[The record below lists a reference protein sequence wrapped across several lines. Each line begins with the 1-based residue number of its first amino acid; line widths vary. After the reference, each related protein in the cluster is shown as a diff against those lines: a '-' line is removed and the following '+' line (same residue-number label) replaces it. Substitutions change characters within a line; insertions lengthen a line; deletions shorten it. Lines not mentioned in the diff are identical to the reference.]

1 MIDCESDDESGHSFF
16 LGVPYALYSSNLYLT
31 MLDIK
36 ALKVAL
42 EQLEQEKKIAHE
54 KVVDAVEKSLAAA
67 YQKEYGKRGQ
77 LVRCHINF
85 DTGETSFEQV
95 KIVVDETT
103 VRMPVEGEEEVF
115 ASQVEEGEDL
125 LPRYNEER
133 HILLETAKMLKK
145 NAELDEEIVFPLDNQ
160 DDFGRIA
167 AQTAKQVI
175 VQKLREAE
183 RESIVGEFKDKE
195 NTIVSGIVQRVE
207 RGTVFVD
214 LGRTTAILPFEEQ
227 IASERLRPGE
237 RVRAYLFSIEEGFR
251 GLSIRLSRSHPKF
264 LIELFKNESA
274 EIAQGVVEIVT
285 VAREP
290 GSRSKIAVRT
300 TDERIDPIGAC
311 VGQRGVRVS
320 AITEELSGEKI
331 DVIEWSND
339 ARRFIA
345 TALSPAKV
353 VSIELDEDEKKAV
366 VTVTREEQS
375 LAIGKG
381 GQNVRLAAKLTGW
394 KIDIISN
401 GEMLAE
407 ADEEGSLTGEGVVT
421 DVTLDEE
428 VDQVLESMNVV
439 EADAPK
445 NAEVENA
452 VEETVEGEESTT
464 TEETVAEKTEEA
476 VEALVEETK
485 EDEAK

>member
-1 MIDCESDDESGHSFF
+1 
-16 LGVPYALYSSNLYLT
+16 

-36 ALKVAL
+36 ALKIAL
-42 EQLEQEKKIAHE
+42 EQLEQEKKISHE

-77 LVRCHINF
+77 IVRCQINF
-85 DTGETSFEQV
+85 DSGETSFEQV

-103 VRMPVEGEEEVF
+103 VRMPIEGEEEVF
-115 ASQVEEGEDL
+115 EAAPVDAADADGL

-133 HILLETAKMLKK
+133 HILLSTAKLLKK
-145 NAELDEEIVFPLDNQ
+145 NAELEEEIVFPLDNQ

-183 RESIVGEFKDKE
+183 RESIVGEFTDKE
-195 NTIVSGIVQRVE
+195 NTVVSGIVQRVE
-207 RGTVFVD
+207 RGTAFID

-227 IASERLRPGE
+227 IPSERLRPGE
-237 RVRAYLFSIEEGFR
+237 RMRAYLFSIEEGFR
-251 GLSIRLSRSHPKF
+251 GLSIRLSRTHPKF

-274 EIAQGVVEIVT
+274 EIAQGVVEIVA

-290 GSRSKIAVRT
+290 GSRSKIAVKSN
-300 TDERIDPIGAC
+300 DERVDPIGAC

-320 AITEELSGEKI
+320 AITDELSGEKI
-331 DVIEWSND
+331 DVIEWSED

-345 TALSPAKV
+345 TALSPAKAI
-353 VSIELDEDEKKAV
+353 SIELNEEEKKAV
-366 VTVTREEQS
+366 VTVSPDEQS

-394 KIDIISN
+394 KIDIVSG
-401 GEMLAE
+401 GEMIAE
-407 ADEEGSLTGEGVVT
+407 ADEAGMLTEESDVT
-421 DVTLDEE
+421 DETIAEQATE
-428 VDQVLESMNVV
+428 VLSALNITEDV
-439 EADAPK
+439 APK
-445 NAEVENA
+445 NAEIENA
-452 VEETVEGEESTT
+452 VEDVVE
-464 TEETVAEKTEEA
+464 TEEVATE
-476 VEALVEETK
+476 VVSEETK
-485 EDEAK
+485 

>member
-1 MIDCESDDESGHSFF
+1 
-16 LGVPYALYSSNLYLT
+16 

-36 ALKVAL
+36 ALKIAL

-77 LVRCHINF
+77 IVRCQINF

-115 ASQVEEGEDL
+115 EAAPSEGLDAEGL

-133 HILLETAKMLKK
+133 HILLSTAKLLKK
-145 NAELDEEIVFPLDNQ
+145 NAELAEEIVFPLDNQ

-183 RESIVGEFKDKE
+183 RESIVGEFTDKE
-195 NTIVSGIVQRVE
+195 NTVVSGIVQRIE
-207 RGTVFVD
+207 RGTAFID

-227 IASERLRPGE
+227 IPSERLRPGE
-237 RVRAYLFSIEEGFR
+237 RMRAYLFSIEEGFR
-251 GLSIRLSRSHPKF
+251 GLSIRLSRTHPKF

-274 EIAQGVVEIVT
+274 EIAQGVVEIVA

-290 GSRSKIAVRT
+290 GSRSKIAVKSN
-300 TDERIDPIGAC
+300 DERVDPIGAC

-320 AITEELSGEKI
+320 AITDELSGEKI
-331 DVIEWSND
+331 DVIEWSDD

-345 TALSPAKV
+345 TALSPAKAI
-353 VSIELDEDEKKAV
+353 SIELNEEEKKAV
-366 VTVTREEQS
+366 VTVAPEEQS

-394 KIDIISN
+394 KIDIVSG
-401 GEMLAE
+401 GEMIAE
-407 ADEEGSLTGEGVVT
+407 ADEAGMLTAESDITDETIAEQAGEVLSALNVT
-421 DVTLDEE
+421 EDI
-428 VDQVLESMNVV
+428 
-439 EADAPK
+439 APK
-445 NAEVENA
+445 NAEIENA
-452 VEETVEGEESTT
+452 VEDVATETSE
-464 TEETVAEKTEEA
+464 TEEFAQEE
-476 VEALVEETK
+476 VK
-485 EDEAK
+485 

>member
-1 MIDCESDDESGHSFF
+1 
-16 LGVPYALYSSNLYLT
+16 

-42 EQLEQEKKIAHE
+42 EQLEQEKKISHE

-77 LVRCHINF
+77 IVRCQINF
-85 DTGETSFEQV
+85 ETGETNFEQV
-95 KIVVDETT
+95 KIVVDEST
-103 VRMPVEGEEEVF
+103 VRMPVEGEEEEVLPQNGYHQ
-115 ASQVEEGEDL
+115 AYQPEEVQEGL

-133 HILLETAKMLKK
+133 HILLSTAKLLKK

-183 RESIVGEFKDKE
+183 RESIVGEFTDKE
-195 NTIVSGIVQRVE
+195 NTIVSGIVQRIE
-207 RGTVFVD
+207 RSTAFID

-227 IASERLRPGE
+227 IQSERLRPGE

-264 LIELFKNESA
+264 LIELFKNESQ
-274 EIAQGVVEIVT
+274 EIAQGVVEIVA

-290 GSRSKIAVRT
+290 GSRSKIAVKSN
-300 TDERIDPIGAC
+300 DERVDPIGAC

-331 DVIEWSND
+331 DVIEWSPD

-345 TALSPAKV
+345 TALSPAKA
-353 VSIELDEDEKKAV
+353 VSIELNEEEKKAV
-366 VTVTREEQS
+366 VTVLKEEQS

-394 KIDIISN
+394 KIDIISG
-401 GEMLAE
+401 GEMIAE
-407 ADEEGSLTGEGVVT
+407 ADEAGMLTNANGVADET
-421 DVTLDEE
+421 ISEE
-428 VDQVLESMNVV
+428 VTEVLEALNVTEDV
-439 EADAPK
+439 APK
-445 NAEVENA
+445 NTEVENT
-452 VEETVEGEESTT
+452 VEEAATTEVVDVTEEGEKIVESVQ
-464 TEETVAEKTEEA
+464 EES
-476 VEALVEETK
+476 VEEVK
-485 EDEAK
+485 

>member
-1 MIDCESDDESGHSFF
+1 
-16 LGVPYALYSSNLYLT
+16 

-77 LVRCHINF
+77 IVRCQINF
-85 DTGETSFEQV
+85 ETGETSFEQV

-103 VRMPVEGEEEVF
+103 VRMPVEGEEEEVTPVKE
-115 ASQVEEGEDL
+115 ADETAEGL

-133 HILLETAKMLKK
+133 HILLSTAKLLKK
-145 NAELDEEIVFPLDNQ
+145 NAELGEEIVFPLDNQ

-183 RESIVGEFKDKE
+183 RESIVGEFTDKE
-195 NTIVSGIVQRVE
+195 NTIVSGVVQRVE
-207 RGTVFVD
+207 RGAVFVD
-214 LGRTTAILPFEEQ
+214 LGRTTAILPYEEQ
-227 IASERLRPGE
+227 ITQERLRPGE
-237 RVRAYLFSIEEGFR
+237 RIRAYLFSIEEGFR

-264 LIELFKNESA
+264 LIELFKNESQ
-274 EIAQGVVEIVT
+274 EIAQGTVEIVA

-290 GSRSKIAVRT
+290 GSRSKIAVKSN
-300 TDERIDPIGAC
+300 DERVDPIGAC

-331 DVIEWSND
+331 DVIEWSPD

-345 TALSPAKV
+345 TALSPAKA
-353 VSIELDEDEKKAV
+353 VSIELDEAEKKAT
-366 VTVTREEQS
+366 VTVTRDEQS

-394 KIDIISN
+394 KIDIVSG
-401 GEMLAE
+401 GEMVAE
-407 ADEEGSLTGEGVVT
+407 ADEAGILTAQSTVT
-421 DVTLDEE
+421 DETITEE
-428 VDQVLESMNVV
+428 VEEVLEALNVT
-439 EADAPK
+439 E
-445 NAEVENA
+445 EVVA
-452 VEETVEGEESTT
+452 ETVE
-464 TEETVAEKTEEA
+464 
-476 VEALVEETK
+476 
-485 EDEAK
+485 EAK

>member
-1 MIDCESDDESGHSFF
+1 
-16 LGVPYALYSSNLYLT
+16 

-42 EQLEQEKKIAHE
+42 EQLETEKKISHE

-77 LVRCHINF
+77 IVRCQINF
-85 DTGETSFEQV
+85 DTGETTFEQV
-95 KIVVDETT
+95 KIVVDEST

-115 ASQVEEGEDL
+115 ESATTEAEAEGL

-133 HILLETAKMLKK
+133 HIILSTAKLLKK
-145 NAELDEEIVFPLDNQ
+145 NAELGEEIVFPLDNQ

-183 RESIVGEFKDKE
+183 RESIVGEFTDKE
-195 NTIVSGIVQRVE
+195 GTIVSGIIQRVE
-207 RGTVFVD
+207 RGTAFVD

-227 IASERLRPGE
+227 IPSERLRPGE
-237 RVRAYLFSIEEGFR
+237 RIRTYLFSIEEGFR
-251 GLSIRLSRSHPKF
+251 GLSIRLSRTHPKF

-274 EIAQGVVEIVT
+274 EIAQGTVEIVA

-290 GSRSKIAVRT
+290 GSRSKIAVKSN
-300 TDERIDPIGAC
+300 DERVDPIGAC

-320 AITEELSGEKI
+320 AITDELSGEKI
-331 DVIEWSND
+331 DVIEWSD
-339 ARRFIA
+339 DSRRFIA
-345 TALSPAKV
+345 TALSPAKAI
-353 VSIELDEDEKKAV
+353 SIELNEDDKKAV
-366 VTVTREEQS
+366 VTVSPEEQS

-394 KIDIISN
+394 KIDIVSG
-401 GEMLAE
+401 GEMIAE
-407 ADEEGSLTGEGVVT
+407 ANEEGMFTENQIVDET
-421 DVTLDEE
+421 ITEE
-428 VDQVLESMNVV
+428 VGEVMEALNV
-439 EADAPK
+439 
-445 NAEVENA
+445 
-452 VEETVEGEESTT
+452 
-464 TEETVAEKTEEA
+464 TEEEA
-476 VEALVEETK
+476 VKATSIETAPAEQSADEVPSVTTPEAEAAPEETK
-485 EDEAK
+485 

>member
-1 MIDCESDDESGHSFF
+1 
-16 LGVPYALYSSNLYLT
+16 

-42 EQLEQEKKIAHE
+42 VQLEEEKKIAHE

-77 LVRCHINF
+77 IVRCQINF
-85 DTGETSFEQV
+85 DTGETNFEQV

-103 VRMPVEGEEEVF
+103 VRMPVEGEEEEVVVQNNYHN
-115 ASQVEEGEDL
+115 SQTEETIEGL

-133 HILLETAKMLKK
+133 HILLSTAKLLKK
-145 NAELDEEIVFPLDNQ
+145 NAELAEEIVFPLDNQ

-183 RESIVGEFKDKE
+183 RESIVGEFTDKE
-195 NTIVSGIVQRVE
+195 NTIVSGIVQRIE
-207 RGTVFVD
+207 RGTAFID

-237 RVRAYLFSIEEGFR
+237 RIRAYLFSIEEGFR

-274 EIAQGVVEIVT
+274 EIAQGVVEIVA

-290 GSRSKIAVRT
+290 GSRSKIAVKSN
-300 TDERIDPIGAC
+300 DERVDPIGAC

-320 AITEELSGEKI
+320 AITDELSGEKI
-331 DVIEWSND
+331 DVIEWSPD

-345 TALSPAKV
+345 TALSPAKAI
-353 VSIELDEDEKKAV
+353 SIELNEDEKKAI
-366 VTVTREEQS
+366 VTVSRDEQS

-394 KIDIISN
+394 KIDIVSG
-401 GEMLAE
+401 GEMIAE
-407 ADEEGSLTGEGVVT
+407 ADEEGMLTATGAPSDE
-421 DVTLDEE
+421 TLSEE
-428 VDQVLESMNVV
+428 VGEVLEALNIT
-439 EADAPK
+439 ETEAPK
-445 NAEVENA
+445 NAALEEVA
-452 VEETVEGEESTT
+452 VTQEETVNEITNDEG
-464 TEETVAEKTEEA
+464 A
-476 VEALVEETK
+476 
-485 EDEAK
+485 DEAEATASQAGAEEGK

>member
-1 MIDCESDDESGHSFF
+1 
-16 LGVPYALYSSNLYLT
+16 

-42 EQLEQEKKIAHE
+42 EQLEQEKKISHE

-77 LVRCHINF
+77 IVRCQINF
-85 DTGETSFEQV
+85 ETGETSFEQV

-103 VRMPVEGEEEVF
+103 VRMPAEGE
-115 ASQVEEGEDL
+115 VEEFVTAKNEADETAEGL

-133 HILLETAKMLKK
+133 HILLSTAKLLKK
-145 NAELDEEIVFPLDNQ
+145 NAELAEEIIFPLDNQ

-183 RESIVGEFKDKE
+183 RESIVGEFTDKE
-195 NTIVSGIVQRVE
+195 NTIVSGVVQRIE
-207 RGTVFVD
+207 RSTVFID
-214 LGRTTAILPFEEQ
+214 LGRTTAILPYEEQ
-227 IASERLRPGE
+227 IQAERLRPGE

-264 LIELFKNESA
+264 LIELFKNESQ
-274 EIAQGVVEIVT
+274 EIAQGVVEIVA

-290 GSRSKIAVRT
+290 GSRSKIAVKSN
-300 TDERIDPIGAC
+300 DERVDPIGAC

-331 DVIEWSND
+331 DVIEWSPD

-345 TALSPAKV
+345 TALSPAKAL
-353 VSIELDEDEKKAV
+353 SIELHEEEKKAV
-366 VTVTREEQS
+366 VTVSPEEQS

-394 KIDIISN
+394 KIDIVSG
-401 GEMLAE
+401 GEMVAE
-407 ADEEGSLTGEGVVT
+407 ADQEGMLTTAGTLT
-421 DVTLDEE
+421 DKTIGEE
-428 VDQVLESMNVV
+428 VTEVLEALNIAEDV
-439 EADAPK
+439 APK
-445 NAEVENA
+445 NSEIENA
-452 VEETVEGEESTT
+452 VEEVI
-464 TEETVAEKTEEA
+464 TEEITESPSETAVLDSNTEATTPSVTEE
-476 VEALVEETK
+476 K
-485 EDEAK
+485 Q

>member
-1 MIDCESDDESGHSFF
+1 
-16 LGVPYALYSSNLYLT
+16 

-36 ALKVAL
+36 ALKIAL
-42 EQLEQEKKIAHE
+42 EQLEQEKKIGHE

-77 LVRCHINF
+77 IVRCQINF

-95 KIVVDETT
+95 KIVVDEST
-103 VRMPVEGEEEVF
+103 VRMPVEGEEEVYESP
-115 ASQVEEGEDL
+115 AHGTHQDENVEGL

-133 HILLETAKMLKK
+133 HILLSSAKLLKK
-145 NAELDEEIVFPLDNQ
+145 NAELAEEIVFPLDNQ

-183 RESIVGEFKDKE
+183 RESIVGEFTDKE
-195 NTIVSGIVQRVE
+195 NTIVSGVVQRIE
-207 RGTVFVD
+207 RGTAFID

-227 IASERLRPGE
+227 IPSERLRPGE
-237 RVRAYLFSIEEGFR
+237 RIKAYLFSIEEGFR
-251 GLSIRLSRSHPKF
+251 GLSIRLSRTHPKF

-274 EIAQGVVEIVT
+274 EIAQGVVEIVA

-290 GSRSKIAVRT
+290 GSRSKIAVKSN
-300 TDERIDPIGAC
+300 DERVDPIGAC

-320 AITEELSGEKI
+320 AITDELSGEKI
-331 DVIEWSND
+331 DVIEWSDD

-345 TALSPAKV
+345 TALSPAKAI
-353 VSIELDEDEKKAV
+353 SIELNETEKKAI
-366 VTVTREEQS
+366 VTVSPLEQS

-394 KIDIISN
+394 KIDIVSG
-401 GEMLAE
+401 GEMIAE
-407 ADEEGSLTGEGVVT
+407 ADEEGVLTIESSVT
-421 DVTLDEE
+421 DETIDEQADEVMAALNTVEE
-428 VDQVLESMNVV
+428 VT
-439 EADAPK
+439 PK
-445 NAEVENA
+445 NVEIENA
-452 VEETVEGEESTT
+452 VEEVVETSENEEFPAVESTD
-464 TEETVAEKTEEA
+464 VAEEVVEENTSED
-476 VEALVEETK
+476 VVSEETK
-485 EDEAK
+485 

>member
-1 MIDCESDDESGHSFF
+1 
-16 LGVPYALYSSNLYLT
+16 

-42 EQLEQEKKIAHE
+42 EQLEAEKKIAHE

-77 LVRCHINF
+77 IVRCQINF
-85 DTGETSFEQV
+85 ETGETTFEQV

-115 ASQVEEGEDL
+115 ENPTEAEAEGL

-133 HILLETAKMLKK
+133 HILLGTAKLLKK
-145 NAELDEEIVFPLDNQ
+145 NAELGEEIVFPLDNQ

-183 RESIVGEFKDKE
+183 RESIVGEFTDKE
-195 NTIVSGIVQRVE
+195 GTIVSGIVQRIE
-207 RGTVFVD
+207 RGTAFID

-227 IASERLRPGE
+227 IPSERLRPGE
-237 RVRAYLFSIEEGFR
+237 RIRCYLFSIEEGPR
-251 GLSIRLSRSHPKF
+251 GLSIRLSRTHPKF
-264 LIELFKNESA
+264 MIELFKNESS
-274 EIAQGVVEIVT
+274 EIAQGVVEIVA

-290 GSRSKIAVRT
+290 GSRSKIAVKSN
-300 TDERIDPIGAC
+300 DDRIDPIGAC

-320 AITEELSGEKI
+320 AITDELSGEKI
-331 DVIEWSND
+331 DVIEWSDD

-345 TALSPAKV
+345 TALSPAKAI
-353 VSIELDEDEKKAV
+353 SIELDEADKKAT
-366 VTVTREEQS
+366 VTVSSEEQS

-394 KIDIISN
+394 KIDIVSH
-401 GEMLAE
+401 GETAAS
-407 ADEEGSLTGEGVVT
+407 ADEAGAFT
-421 DVTLDEE
+421 DNQIVDETIEEE
-428 VDQVLESMNVV
+428 VEEVMDALNVSE
-439 EADAPK
+439 EAAVTVT
-445 NAEVENA
+445 EVEENA
-452 VEETVEGEESTT
+452 SQNPPVDEVESEV
-464 TEETVAEKTEEA
+464 K
-476 VEALVEETK
+476 
-485 EDEAK
+485 

>member
-1 MIDCESDDESGHSFF
+1 
-16 LGVPYALYSSNLYLT
+16 

-42 EQLEQEKKIAHE
+42 EQLEQEKKISHE

-77 LVRCHINF
+77 IVRCQINF
-85 DTGETSFEQV
+85 ETGETNFEQV
-95 KIVVDETT
+95 KIVVDEST
-103 VRMPVEGEEEVF
+103 VRMPIEGEEEVF
-115 ASQVEEGEDL
+115 EPITQHQNYRNENQVEVEGEADL

-133 HILLETAKMLKK
+133 HILLSTAKLLKK

-183 RESIVGEFKDKE
+183 RESIVGEFTDKE
-195 NTIVSGIVQRVE
+195 NTIVSGVVQRIE
-207 RGTVFVD
+207 RSTAFID

-227 IASERLRPGE
+227 IPNERLRPGE

-264 LIELFKNESA
+264 LIELFKNESQ
-274 EIAQGVVEIVT
+274 EIAQGVVEIVA

-290 GSRSKIAVRT
+290 GSRSKIAVKSN
-300 TDERIDPIGAC
+300 DERVDPIGAC
-311 VGQRGVRVS
+311 VGQRGVRVTS
-320 AITEELSGEKI
+320 ITEELSGEKI
-331 DVIEWSND
+331 DVIEWSAD

-345 TALSPAKV
+345 TALSPAKAL
-353 VSIELDEDEKKAV
+353 SIELHEEEKKAI
-366 VTVTREEQS
+366 VTVAKEEQS

-394 KIDIISN
+394 KIDIVSG
-401 GEMLAE
+401 GEMVAE
-407 ADEEGSLTGEGVVT
+407 ADEAGTLTSSSGVA
-421 DVTLDEE
+421 DETITEEASE
-428 VDQVLESMNVV
+428 VLKAMNVIESEAPKNSGVENVV
-439 EADAPK
+439 EETTS
-445 NAEVENA
+445 EVATE
-452 VEETVEGEESTT
+452 VVSESQTGTESTDS
-464 TEETVAEKTEEA
+464 EEVK
-476 VEALVEETK
+476 
-485 EDEAK
+485 

>member
-1 MIDCESDDESGHSFF
+1 
-16 LGVPYALYSSNLYLT
+16 

-42 EQLEQEKKIAHE
+42 EQLEQEKKISHE
-54 KVVDAVEKSLAAA
+54 KIVDAVEKSLAAA

-77 LVRCHINF
+77 IVRCQINF
-85 DTGETSFEQV
+85 ETGETSFEQV
-95 KIVVDETT
+95 KIVVDETS
-103 VRMPVEGEEEVF
+103 VRMPVEGEEEEVLPTGHRDMY
-115 ASQVEEGEDL
+115 QPEETVEGL

-133 HILLETAKMLKK
+133 HILLSTAKLLKK
-145 NAELDEEIVFPLDNQ
+145 NAELAEEIVFPLDNQ

-183 RESIVGEFKDKE
+183 RESIVGEFTDKE
-195 NTIVSGIVQRVE
+195 NTIVSGVVQRIE
-207 RGTVFVD
+207 RGAAFID

-227 IASERLRPGE
+227 IQAERLRPGE
-237 RVRAYLFSIEEGFR
+237 RIRAYLFSIEEGFR

-264 LIELFKNESA
+264 LIELFKNESQ
-274 EIAQGVVEIVT
+274 EIAQGIVEIVA

-290 GSRSKIAVRT
+290 GSRSKIAVKSN
-300 TDERIDPIGAC
+300 DERVDPIGAC

-331 DVIEWSND
+331 DVIEWSPD

-345 TALSPAKV
+345 TALSPAKAL
-353 VSIELDEDEKKAV
+353 SIELDEQDKKAI
-366 VTVTREEQS
+366 VTVAKEEQS

-394 KIDIISN
+394 KIDIVSG
-401 GEMLAE
+401 GEMIAE
-407 ADEEGSLTGEGVVT
+407 ADEAGMLTNAGPVNDETLSEEVT
-421 DVTLDEE
+421 EVLEALNVTEDVT
-428 VDQVLESMNVV
+428 
-439 EADAPK
+439 PK
-445 NAEVENA
+445 NAEVENS
-452 VEETVEGEESTT
+452 VETS
-464 TEETVAEKTEEA
+464 TEETASTEDGVTPE
-476 VEALVEETK
+476 VVEETK
-485 EDEAK
+485 

>member
-1 MIDCESDDESGHSFF
+1 
-16 LGVPYALYSSNLYLT
+16 

-42 EQLEQEKKIAHE
+42 EQLEQEKKIGHE

-77 LVRCHINF
+77 IVRCQINF

-95 KIVVDETT
+95 KIVVDEST
-103 VRMPVEGEEEVF
+103 VRMPVEGEEEVYE
-115 ASQVEEGEDL
+115 APVAEGETVEGL

-133 HILLETAKMLKK
+133 HILLSSAKLLKK
-145 NAELDEEIVFPLDNQ
+145 NAELGEEIVFPLDNQ

-183 RESIVGEFKDKE
+183 RESIVGEFTDKQE
-195 NTIVSGIVQRVE
+195 TIVSGVVQRIE
-207 RGTVFVD
+207 RGTAFID

-227 IASERLRPGE
+227 IPSERLRPGE
-237 RVRAYLFSIEEGFR
+237 RIRAYLFSIEEGFR
-251 GLSIRLSRSHPKF
+251 GLSIRLSRTHPKF

-274 EIAQGVVEIVT
+274 EIAQGVVEIVA

-290 GSRSKIAVRT
+290 GSRSKIAVKSN
-300 TDERIDPIGAC
+300 DERIDPIGAC

-320 AITEELSGEKI
+320 AITDELSGEKI
-331 DVIEWSND
+331 DVIEWSPD

-345 TALSPAKV
+345 TALSPAKAI
-353 VSIELDEDEKKAV
+353 SIELNEEEKKAV
-366 VTVTREEQS
+366 VTVTPLEQS

-394 KIDIISN
+394 KIDIVSG
-401 GEMLAE
+401 GEMIAE
-407 ADEEGSLTGEGVVT
+407 ATEDGTITSQSGLADETVS
-421 DVTLDEE
+421 EE
-428 VDQVLESMNVV
+428 VEEVLEALNVT

-445 NAEVENA
+445 NAEVENV
-452 VEETVEGEESTT
+452 VEEEFSGEASTET
-464 TEETVAEKTEEA
+464 PVTEEVVAEEKPA
-476 VEALVEETK
+476 EETK
-485 EDEAK
+485 